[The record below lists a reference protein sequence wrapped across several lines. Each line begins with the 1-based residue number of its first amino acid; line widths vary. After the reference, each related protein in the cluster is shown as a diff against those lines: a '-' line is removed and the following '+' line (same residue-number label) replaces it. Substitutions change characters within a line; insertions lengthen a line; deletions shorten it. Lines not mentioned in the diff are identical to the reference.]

1 MADEKSELPTA
12 NNKTGDSLFYS
23 GHTACAGCGM
33 MIALRHVLNAAG
45 SNTVIVNA
53 TSCSEITTSKYPRT
67 AWGVPYIHV
76 AFECTAAVA
85 AGVEAALK
93 KQGKDANVICI
104 AGDGGTYDIGLQ
116 ALSGMIERGHNVL
129 YVCYDNEC
137 YANTGI
143 QRSSATPYGAWT
155 TTSPAGVAMAGNR
168 TGKKPIAQIIAAHGA
183 PYVATASVAWPAD
196 LEAKVK
202 KALSIKGPKFILVH
216 SPCPPAWKFD
226 SNKSIEVARMAVEC
240 GAFVLCEIENVDGEQ
255 RLTISREPGGRMV
268 AEYLKAQGRFSHLKE
283 SDIAGIE
290 SRIKRDWEAWKSKS
304 EHSGPHVSV
313 AQQQKA

>member
-1 MADEKSELPTA
+1 MAEEK
-12 NNKTGDSLFYS
+12 KLFYS

-33 MIALRHVLNAAG
+33 ALAIRHVLAAAG
-45 SNTVIVNA
+45 PNTIIANA

-85 AGVEAALK
+85 SGIEAALK
-93 KQGKDANVICI
+93 KQNKDSNVICI
-104 AGDGGTYDIGLQ
+104 AGDGGTFDIGLQ

-155 TTSPAGVAMAGNR
+155 TTSPAGSVAAGNQR
-168 TGKKPIAQIIAAHGA
+168 GKKPICQIVAAHGA

-202 KALSIKGPKFILVH
+202 KALAIRGPKFILVH

-226 SNKSIEVARMAVEC
+226 SQKSIEIARLAVEC
-240 GAFVLCEIENVDGEQ
+240 GAFVLCEIENDDGKS
-255 RLTISREPGGRMV
+255 RITINREPGGRSV
-268 AEYLKAQGRFSHLKE
+268 TDYLKAQGRFAHLKE
-283 SDIAGIE
+283 ADIAEIE
-290 SRIKRDWEAWKSKS
+290 ARIKRDWAAWKT
-304 EHSGPHVSV
+304 EAAHH
-313 AQQQKA
+313 QK

>member
-1 MADEKSELPTA
+1 MA
-12 NNKTGDSLFYS
+12 
-23 GHTACAGCGM
+23 
-33 MIALRHVLNAAG
+33 IALRHILAAAG
-45 SNTVIVNA
+45 PNTIVSNA

-85 AGVEAALK
+85 AGIEAALK
-93 KQGKDANVICI
+93 AQGRQDVNVIAI

-116 ALSGMIERGHNVL
+116 ALSGMVERGHNVL

-155 TTSPAGVAMAGNR
+155 TTSPVGSAASGNMR
-168 TGKKPIAQIIAAHGA
+168 GKKPIAQIIAAHGA

-202 KALSIKGPKFILVH
+202 KALSIKGPKFMLVH

-226 SNKSIEVARMAVEC
+226 SNRTIEIARMAVEC
-240 GAFVLCEIENVDGEQ
+240 GAFVLCEIENVDGKQ
-255 RLTISREPGGRMV
+255 KLTISREPTGRPV

-283 SDIAGIE
+283 EEIAEIAA
-290 SRIKRDWEAWKSKS
+290 RIKRDWGIWKAES
-304 EHSGPHVSV
+304 EQRH
-313 AQQQKA
+313 AQQFR

>member
-1 MADEKSELPTA
+1 MANDELPLSP
-12 NNKTGDSLFYS
+12 KTERLLYS

-33 MIALRHVLNAAG
+33 MIALRHILDVAG
-45 SNTVIVNA
+45 PNTIVSNA

-85 AGVEAALK
+85 SGVEAALK
-93 KQGKDANVICI
+93 KQGKEDTNVICF
-104 AGDGGTYDIGLQ
+104 AGDGGTFDIGLQ

-129 YVCYDNEC
+129 YICYDNEC

-155 TTSPAGVAMAGNR
+155 TTSPSGSASFGNKV
-168 TGKKPIAQIIAAHGA
+168 GKKPICQIIAAHGA
-183 PYVATASVAWPAD
+183 KYVATASVAWPAD
-196 LEAKVK
+196 LELKVK

-226 SNKSIEVARMAVEC
+226 SQRSIEIARMAVEC
-240 GAFVLCEIENVDGEQ
+240 GAFVLCEIENVDGKMKVTVN
-255 RLTISREPGGRMV
+255 RKPTDRSV
-268 AEYLKAQGRFSHLKE
+268 ADYLKAQGRFSHLTEKE
-283 SDIAGIE
+283 ISEIE
-290 SRIKRDWEAWKSKS
+290 TRIKRDWEWFEREEA
-304 EHSGPHVSV
+304 HG
-313 AQQQKA
+313 